1 MTNVTFEGKTKVVV
15 LGTGD
20 KAHGLA
26 RMYDLHSSKRNGQYQ
41 LVFTEP
47 MPTKNIDPFDSDYVT
62 IEHFPECLANADIV
76 LIVIPSYAIDSF
88 LIQNYTLLKEGCV
101 LVDATNPNGSK
112 DLKGSLESMNI
123 TSDHWVK
130 AFNDTGAIQE
140 MQDSVSSKMK
150 LTTSVCGP
158 NDRCVKKIVALAKCL
173 GYSPTF
179 VPIDQYKYLQSCQD
193 TVGWEWIHAIT
204 VMMSLFAIAFT
215 YVTVQVSGRPNFQ
228 WYTLLARHSSKMFA
242 WTSVWGFALSLLP
255 GTIIRLLK
263 QMTSIVTPPRF
274 LIWGCSIRK
283 QVGLLSLYFVLLH
296 ACMMLLIFG
305 GEYFGFLMDEG
316 AMEWNDEASM
326 LTAVLS
332 TSLFIITGIASL
344 PSVGHEMNKAQFM
357 LVFGPV
363 VWSALALGVM
373 HVMFLGVPSWT
384 ANPRSRYSWARGM
397 PPVTL
402 MASVLPLLVMFIK
415 AIQVCHASMLRMK
428 NWLTSRRHHVSSIH
442 ASDHLFVIDDEV
454 EEGV

>member
-1 MTNVTFEGKTKVVV
+1 MTNVTFQEKTKVVV
-15 LGTGD
+15 VGTGN
-20 KAHGLA
+20 KATGLSK
-26 RMYDLHSSKRNGQYQ
+26 MYTLHSKKDGHYK

-47 MPTKNIDPFDSDYVT
+47 MPTKMMDSFDSDHVT
-62 IEHFPECLANADIV
+62 IEHFPECLATADIV
-76 LIVIPSYAIDSF
+76 VILIPSYAIESF
-88 LIQNYTLLKEGCV
+88 LVQNYTLLKEGCI
-101 LVDATNPNGSK
+101 LVDATNPTGTK
-112 DLKGSLESMNI
+112 DLRDTLEALHI
-123 TSDHWVK
+123 TSDDWVK

-140 MQDSVSSKMK
+140 MQSSLKDKMK

-158 NDRCVKKIVALAKCL
+158 SDRCVKEIVALARFL
-173 GYSPTF
+173 GYSPTV
-179 VPIDQYKYLQSCQD
+179 VPIDQYESLQSSQD
-193 TVGWEWIHAIT
+193 NIGWEWIHATT
-204 VMMSLFAIAFT
+204 VMILLFAIAFT

-242 WTSVWGFALSLLP
+242 WTAVWGFALSLLP
-255 GTIIRLLK
+255 GTIIRLLR
-263 QMTSIVTPPRF
+263 QLTYMDTTPRF
-274 LIWGCSIRK
+274 LIWGCNIRK
-283 QVGLLSLYFVLLH
+283 HVGLLSLYFVLLH

-305 GEYFGFLMDEG
+305 GEYFGFLIDDGYM
-316 AMEWNDEASM
+316 AWNDEASM

-363 VWSALALGVM
+363 VWSALALGLM

-384 ANPRSRYSWARGM
+384 ETPRSRYSWARGM

-415 AIQVCHASMLRMK
+415 TVQVCHASTIKVK
-428 NWLTSRRHHVSSIH
+428 NYVVSRRHQVSSIH
-442 ASDHLFVIDDEV
+442 ASDHLFVIDEV

>member
-1 MTNVTFEGKTKVVV
+1 MTNVTFEEKSKVVFV
-15 LGTGD
+15 GCGD
-20 KAHGLA
+20 KAHGFA
-26 RMYDLHSSKRNGQYQ
+26 RMHDLHSNKHGKYQ

-47 MPTKNIDPFDSDYVT
+47 MPTKPIDPFDSDYVT

-76 LIVIPSYAIDSF
+76 VIVIPSYAIDSF
-88 LIQNYTLLKEGCV
+88 LIQNYTLLKEG
-101 LVDATNPNGSK
+101 SK
-112 DLKGSLESMNI
+112 GYLAALNI

-140 MQDSVSSKMK
+140 MQNSLNSKMK

-158 NDRCVKKIVALAKCL
+158 SDQCVKKIAALAKYL
-173 GYSPTF
+173 GYSPTV
-179 VPIDQYKYLQSCQD
+179 VPIDQYKCLQSCQ
-193 TVGWEWIHAIT
+193 TTLAGT
-204 VMMSLFAIAFT
+204 FT
-215 YVTVQVSGRPNFQ
+215 YVTVQVSGRPHFQ

-242 WTSVWGFALSLLP
+242 WTAIWGFSLSLLP
-255 GTIIRLLK
+255 GTCIRLLK
-263 QMTSIVTPPRF
+263 QVTYMDTTPRF

-305 GEYFGFLMDEG
+305 GEYFGFLIDDG
-316 AMEWNDEASM
+316 YMEWNTEASM

-332 TSLFIITGIASL
+332 TSLFTITGIASL
-344 PSVGHEMNKAQFM
+344 PSVAHEMNKAQFM

-384 ANPRSRYSWARGM
+384 DTPRSRYSWARGM

-415 AIQVCHASMLRMK
+415 AVQVCHASMLRAK
-428 NWLTSRRHHVSSIH
+428 NWVTSRHQVSSIH

-454 EEGV
+454 EEVFEKSRMYV

>member
-1 MTNVTFEGKTKVVV
+1 MTNVTFEEKTKVVFV
-15 LGTGD
+15 GCGD
-20 KAHGLA
+20 KAHGFA
-26 RMYDLHSSKRNGQYQ
+26 RMHDLHSNKHGKYQ

-47 MPTKNIDPFDSDYVT
+47 MPTKPIDPFDSDYVT

-76 LIVIPSYAIDSF
+76 VIVIPSYAIDSF

-101 LVDATNPNGSK
+101 LVDATNRTGTK
-112 DLKGSLESMNI
+112 DLKDTLAALNI

-140 MQDSVSSKMK
+140 MQNSLNSKMK

-158 NDRCVKKIVALAKCL
+158 SDQCVKKIAALAKYL
-173 GYSPTF
+173 GYSPTV
-179 VPIDQYKYLQSCQD
+179 VPIDQYKCLQSCQD
-193 TVGWEWIHAIT
+193 NIGWEWMHATTAI
-204 VMMSLFAIAFT
+204 MLLFAIAFT
-215 YVTVQVSGRPNFQ
+215 YVTVQVSGRPHFQ

-242 WTSVWGFALSLLP
+242 WTAIWGFSLSLLP
-255 GTIIRLLK
+255 GTCIRLLK
-263 QMTSIVTPPRF
+263 QVTYMDTTPRF

-305 GEYFGFLMDEG
+305 GEYFGFLIDDG
-316 AMEWNDEASM
+316 YMEWNTEASM

-332 TSLFIITGIASL
+332 TSLFTITGIASL
-344 PSVGHEMNKAQFM
+344 PSVAHEMNKAQFM

-384 ANPRSRYSWARGM
+384 DTPRSRYSWARGM

-415 AIQVCHASMLRMK
+415 AVQVCHASMLRAK
-428 NWLTSRRHHVSSIH
+428 NWVTSRHQVSSIH